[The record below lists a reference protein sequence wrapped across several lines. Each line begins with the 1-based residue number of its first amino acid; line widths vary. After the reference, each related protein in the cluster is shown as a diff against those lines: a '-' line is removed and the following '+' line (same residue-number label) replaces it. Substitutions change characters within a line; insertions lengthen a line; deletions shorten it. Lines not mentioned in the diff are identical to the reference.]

1 MDGLHALLRRQWH
14 RHLGR
19 DVPPPDGLEP
29 FLRTVSD
36 AYAEMDSARRLVERA
51 LALSS
56 EELHSAN
63 AELRGVLHVLPDLL
77 FRVRADDGVSGVMQG
92 STVTSHP
99 ALVAFASGAT
109 GVSEEFRRSVEHVR
123 STRESVSFEFEQAT
137 VHGQLT
143 FEVRLLPFVDADI
156 IGIARDVTD
165 RKSAEHDR
173 LILGKLE
180 STGIL
185 AGGIAHD
192 FNNLLTSILLNAE
205 MAAMPGTPP
214 EETAE
219 SLATIRQGALAAQ
232 VLTQQLITFARGGTA
247 LRQPTVLSTLL
258 RESVPLA
265 LSGSSHRAEL
275 SIPEELWP
283 AEVDVGQI
291 GQVVRNLVL
300 NAREAMS
307 DGGTVSIRAGNTVLS
322 DGNPHGLSAGKYV
335 EIVVADEGQGIAPD
349 ILPRLFDPYFSTKTR
364 GTQKG
369 MGLGLTICHSV
380 VQRHGGAIAVES
392 ELGRGTSFLV
402 LLPAC
407 EEMPRAAD
415 VEVPATAHARGTARV
430 LVMDDEPMVL
440 RAFSALLHK
449 LGYDAVLVDD
459 GWAAVTAYEEARWK
473 GQAFD
478 AVLLDLTV
486 RGRMGGKEAVRELL
500 ARDPHA
506 RAIVMSGYSDDDVMR
521 EYARFGFCGRL
532 TKPFDTEAV
541 REVLA
546 RVVASGGPSRSSLP
560 RPPRTAR
567 R

>member
-1 MDGLHALLRRQWH
+1 MHGLHALLRRQWQ
-14 RHLGR
+14 RHIGR
-19 DVPPPDGLEP
+19 DVPPPDGWEP

-36 AYAEMDSARRLVERA
+36 AYSEMDAARRLVERA
-51 LALSS
+51 LSLSS
-56 EELHSAN
+56 EELHTAN

-99 ALVAFASGAT
+99 ALLALASGET
-109 GVSEEFRRSVEHVR
+109 GVAEEFRRSIERVR
-123 STRESVSFEFEQAT
+123 TTRASVSFEFEQAT
-137 VHGQLT
+137 ERGQLT

-156 IGIARDVTD
+156 IGIARDVTE

-173 LILGKLE
+173 LVLGKLE

-192 FNNLLTSILLNAE
+192 FNNLLTSILLHAE
-205 MAAMPGTPP
+205 MAAEPGTTPA
-214 EETAE
+214 ETAE

-247 LRQPTVLSTLL
+247 LREPTVLSSLL

-307 DGGTVSIRAGNTVLS
+307 DGGTVSIRAGTAVLS
-322 DGNPHGLSAGKYV
+322 DGNAHGLRAGRYV
-335 EIVVADEGQGIAPD
+335 EIVVADEGPGIAPD
-349 ILPRLFDPYFSTKTR
+349 VLPRLFDPYFSTKMR
-364 GTQKG
+364 GPQKG

-407 EEMPRAAD
+407 DETPHAAGD
-415 VEVPATAHARGTARV
+415 GVVATSHASGTARV

-440 RAFSALLHK
+440 RTCAVLLRR
-449 LGYDAVLVDD
+449 LGYDTELVADGCEAVE
-459 GWAAVTAYEEARWK
+459 AYERARSE
-473 GQAFD
+473 GRSFD

-521 EYARFGFCGRL
+521 EYTRFGFCERL
-532 TKPFDTEAV
+532 TKPFDTAAV
-541 REVLA
+541 REVLG
-546 RVVASGGPSRSSLP
+546 RVTSGC
-560 RPPRTAR
+560 TV
-567 R
+567 

>member
-14 RHLGR
+14 RLMGR
-19 DVPPPDGLEP
+19 DAAPPDGLRP
-29 FLRTVSD
+29 FLRAVSD

-63 AELRGVLHVLPDLL
+63 AELRGVLQVLPDLL
-77 FRVRADDGVSGVMQG
+77 FRVRADDRVSDVMQG

-99 ALVAFASGAT
+99 ALLALASGAT
-109 GVSEEFRRSVEHVR
+109 AVSEEFRRGVERVR
-123 STRESVSFEFEQAT
+123 ATRASVSFEFEQAT
-137 VHGQLT
+137 AHGQLT

-156 IGIARDVTD
+156 IGVARDVTE

-173 LILGKLE
+173 LVLGKLE

-192 FNNLLTSILLNAE
+192 FNNLLTSILLHAE
-205 MAAMPGTPP
+205 MAAVAGTSPA
-214 EETAE
+214 ETAE

-232 VLTQQLITFARGGTA
+232 VLTQQLITFARGGAA
-247 LRQPTVLSTLL
+247 LRQPTVLSSLL

-275 SIPEELWP
+275 SIPEELWA

-307 DGGTVSIRAGNTVLS
+307 GGGTVWIRAGNVVLS
-322 DGNPHGLSAGKYV
+322 DGNAHGLRAGRYV
-335 EIVVADEGQGIAPD
+335 EIVVVDEGQGIAPD
-349 ILPRLFDPYFSTKTR
+349 TLPRLFDPYFSTKMR
-364 GTQKG
+364 GSQKG

-392 ELGRGTSFLV
+392 ELGRGTSFVV

-407 EEMPRAAD
+407 DETPCLAQDGVVATQQPRGA
-415 VEVPATAHARGTARV
+415 ARV

-440 RAFSALLHK
+440 GACSALLHK
-449 LGYDAVLVDD
+449 LGYDTVLVAD
-459 GWAAVTAYEEARWK
+459 GCAAVAAYEQARTE
-473 GQAFD
+473 GQSFD

-500 ARDPHA
+500 ALDPDV

-546 RVVASGGPSRSSLP
+546 RA
-560 RPPRTAR
+560 TAGCAV
-567 R
+567 

>member
-14 RHLGR
+14 RLIGR
-19 DVPPPDGLEP
+19 DVAPPDGLLP
-29 FLRTVSD
+29 FLRVVSE
-36 AYAEMDSARRLVERA
+36 AYLEMDAARRLVERA

-63 AELRGVLHVLPDLL
+63 AELRGVLQVLPDLL
-77 FRVRADDGVSGVMQG
+77 FRVGADDRVSGVMQG

-99 ALVAFASGAT
+99 ALLALASGAT
-109 GVSEEFRRSVEHVR
+109 GVSEEFRRSVARVR
-123 STRESVSFEFEQAT
+123 STRASVSFEFEQAT
-137 VHGQLT
+137 VRGPLT

-156 IGIARDVTD
+156 IGVARDVTE

-192 FNNLLTSILLNAE
+192 FNNLLTSILLHAE
-205 MAAMPGTPP
+205 MAAVAGTSPA
-214 EETAE
+214 ETAE

-247 LRQPTVLSTLL
+247 LRQPTVLSSLL

-275 SIPEELWP
+275 SIPDALWP

-307 DGGTVSIRAGNTVLS
+307 DGGTVRIRAGNAVLS
-322 DGNPHGLSAGKYV
+322 DGNPHGLLAGRYV

-349 ILPRLFDPYFSTKTR
+349 ILPRLFDPYFSTKMR
-364 GTQKG
+364 GPQKG

-392 ELGRGTSFLV
+392 ELGRGTSFVV

-407 EEMPRAAD
+407 DETPR
-415 VEVPATAHARGTARV
+415 PAHDGVVATPQPRGTARV

-440 RAFSALLHK
+440 RACSSLLHR
-449 LGYDAVLVDD
+449 LGYDAVLVSD
-459 GWAAVTAYEEARWK
+459 GCEAVTAYE
-473 GQAFD
+473 QAQSAGRSFD

-486 RGRMGGKEAVRELL
+486 RGRMGGREAVRELL
-500 ARDPHA
+500 ARDPDA

-532 TKPFDTEAV
+532 TKPFDTEAM
-541 REVLA
+541 REELA
-546 RVVASGGPSRSSLP
+546 RVTGGS
-560 RPPRTAR
+560 AG
-567 R
+567 